1 MTAAPPSASVALPTP
16 AEARE
21 NLRRI
26 LTRGSVNLGA
36 ASGVERLLLMVT
48 RSCQLRCGY
57 CFVDKTES
65 GPSMPPAVARR
76 AVDLLMRSERP
87 SLELQLFGGEPTS
100 RWDLVTDAM
109 TYASGHPARAGRDLQ
124 FVLTTNGVGLTPERV
139 AWLADQPVTVL
150 FSLDGDAAAHRRYR
164 PVHRGPDAT
173 WAEDDARTWERIDR
187 AVDLLLAHP
196 VRWFANIVLPPAAA
210 DEVEARYHWAR
221 ARGVPAVQLNY
232 AVGMLWD
239 AATTRTFLAGLAAVL
254 LHDHQHPGGPRLF
267 NWASDCEP
275 VMLSDDLI
283 VDVDGTVLHDGAV
296 FLERR
301 FPGLRAAYHRGH
313 LDTLEAFDPLRWSLA
328 RIFENMVQSAPK
340 GSMERRII
348 LHNAWL
354 GASVDL
360 LIQRLARALGR
371 SASRGAGGPHGDVD
385 DDSAVD
391 LL

>member
-1 MTAAPPSASVALPTP
+1 MSAAPPTGAATTVALPTP
-16 AEARE
+16 AEAKE

-26 LTRGSVNLGA
+26 LARGSVNLGA
-36 ASGVERLLLMVT
+36 ASGIERLLLMVT

-57 CFVDKTES
+57 CFVDKSES
-65 GPSMPPAVARR
+65 GPSMPLPTAHR

-87 SLELQLFGGEPTS
+87 SLEIQLFGGEPTS
-100 RWDLVTDAM
+100 RWDVVTGVMD
-109 TYASGHPARAGRDLQ
+109 YATRHPARAGRELH
-124 FVLTTNGVGLTPERV
+124 FVLTTNGVAIDAERV
-139 AWLADQPVTVL
+139 ARLADQPVTVL
-150 FSLDGDAAAHRRYR
+150 FSLDGDQLAHRRYR

-173 WAEDDARTWERIDR
+173 WNEDDAATWVRIDR
-187 AVDLLLAHP
+187 TVELLNAHP
-196 VRWFANIVLPPAAA
+196 IRWFANIVLPPAAA
-210 DEVEARYHWAR
+210 DEVEARYAWAR
-221 ARGVPAVQLNY
+221 ARGVPALQLNY

-239 AATTRTFLAGLAAVL
+239 AATTRTFLTGLAAVL
-254 LHDHQHPGGPRLF
+254 LHDHRHPGGPRLF

-301 FPGLRAAYHRGH
+301 FPGLREAYRRGH
-313 LDTLEAFDPLRWSLA
+313 LDSLEAFDPLRWSLA
-328 RIFENMVQSAPK
+328 TIFEHMVLSAPK
-340 GSMERRII
+340 GSLERRII

-371 SASRGAGGPHGDVD
+371 PLSRGADAGAGDR
-385 DDSAVD
+385 
-391 LL
+391 